1 MAFNLFRWRSRVKTG
16 NPEVAGNSVETL
28 ASHVSDTN
36 AHPDYL
42 KKGEAVPTGQEAF
55 AIAQHASSK
64 VAHASTNF
72 RRDEGLKTVSQFRA
86 ARAADYNDV
95 PNNYYSNQPTRH
107 IVTAYVLGLILD
119 GYVDLDMFKNVVKRH
134 YDINGRLGPVGD
146 GSQLI
151 YIENN
156 ADGFGY
162 AVLST
167 KTIGSPTKPVY
178 LKNGTVTVS
187 SETVGSGIQPV
198 YLNAGTITKST
209 SNVGTTLKPVYVNG
223 GVITEVPY
231 ECVFAGG
238 NIAQTITGLK
248 TYTVIPK
255 ISNANTMPSADVDF
269 VTVAYL
275 KRYAQIPV
283 GGIYTHS
290 FKTARTASAA
300 PVEYTAAEIATLVGY
315 GTWKV
320 HMYIGDY
327 ACMYVRTA

>member
-28 ASHVSDTN
+28 ASHVADTN

-42 KKGEAVPTGQEAF
+42 KKGAAVPTGQEAF
-55 AIAQHASSK
+55 AIAQHASNK
-64 VAHASTNF
+64 VAHAPTNF
-72 RRDEGLKTVSQFRA
+72 RRDEGLKTVAQFRA

-95 PNNYYSNQPTRH
+95 PNNYYANQPTRH

-134 YDINGRLGPVGD
+134 YDTNNRLGPVGD

-151 YIENN
+151 YIEDN

-167 KTIGSPTKPVY
+167 KTIGSLTKPVFV
-178 LKNGTVTVS
+178 KNGTVTPW
-187 SETVGSGIQPV
+187 SESI
-198 YLNAGTITKST
+198 
-209 SNVGTTLKPVYVNG
+209 GTTLKPVYVNG
-223 GVITEVPY
+223 GVVTAVPY

-275 KRYAQIPV
+275 KKYAQIPV

-290 FKTARTASAA
+290 FKTARTSSAA
-300 PVEYTAAEIATLVGY
+300 PVEYTATEIATLVGY